1 MLSLS
6 LLPPL
11 VSAYRVVTTTSQYRA
26 FNILWNRV
34 GYRSLIL
41 LNQIVICRGEID
53 TNLGIFVD
61 VKY

>member
-11 VSAYRVVTTTSQYRA
+11 VSAYRVATTSQYTA